1 MRNSIIP
8 FPSIVTAMKLLPFLC
23 LPFIICS
30 CETTGDPNQ
39 GGLFGW
45 SSKKADQRLIQ
56 RQTTLDGL
64 EQDTSSQRRRSAW
77 LESQAGR

>member
-1 MRNSIIP
+1 
-8 FPSIVTAMKLLPFLC
+8 MKFLPLLC
-23 LPFIICS
+23 LPFLLCS

-45 SSKKADQRLIQ
+45 SSSKADQRLEDK
-56 RQTTLDGL
+56 RSTLNAI
-64 EQDTSSQRRRSAW
+64 ENDTGGQRRRSSQ

>member
-1 MRNSIIP
+1 
-8 FPSIVTAMKLLPFLC
+8 MKFLPLLC
-23 LPFIICS
+23 LPFLLCS

-45 SSKKADQRLIQ
+45 SSSKADQRIDQ
-56 RQTTLDGL
+56 KHATLNAL
-64 EQDTSSQRRRSAW
+64 ESDTDRQRRRSSQ